1 MKNFIV
7 RESFLPAAGY
17 FAEGSESEGAE
28 KMSFSDLFHLFLSC
42 PLNFGDSLHGANSLY
57 VIVYICCAVLRE
69 LMPFK
74 KLKKGPILKYALH
87 KWDCSIWRS
96 IGIAQK
102 ETFSWNLYQFPVSMG
117 VLMKILDK
125 VTCDHTLWCEKFFQ
139 HLAREIKVFEKEDS
153 HLMGGKTPIAFGTV

>member
-87 KWDCSIWRS
+87 IRINRNCAKRNIFM
-96 IGIAQK
+96 K
-102 ETFSWNLYQFPVSMG
+102 FVPVSG
-117 VLMKILDK
+117 VNGSFDENI
-125 VTCDHTLWCEKFFQ
+125 
-139 HLAREIKVFEKEDS
+139 
-153 HLMGGKTPIAFGTV
+153 G